1 MLFNHI
7 EEYKR
12 AVKRGVKIRIITEKS
27 EDGDLIQKTLQNI
40 TQNPLFAIKY
50 LSQPVPV
57 ETRINDGREV
67 GLCLARAST
76 GGVPTLWSTYPQLVK
91 ITEAYFETLWNEALD
106 SSETHIQN

>member
-57 ETRINDGREV
+57 EIRINDGREV
-67 GLCLARAST
+67 GVCLAMT
-76 GGVPTLWSTYPQLVK
+76 GTVGVPSLLSTYPQLVK
-91 ITEAYFETLWNEALD
+91 IVETYFETLWNGALD
-106 SSETHIQN
+106 SSETHMQN